1 MIECKNVSAGYG
13 ETNILNNIT
22 LKLIPGEVL
31 AIIGPNGCGK
41 STLLKVITGI
51 IRNNKG
57 DILFDGNSIL
67 DMSEKEI
74 ARKVS
79 FLTQSR
85 DTPNI
90 LSEKLVLHGRFP
102 WLNVPRHYSNK
113 DIKIAEES
121 MQKTGCYEL
130 RGHNLT
136 NLSGG
141 QRQKIYL
148 AMNIAQNTSTILMDE
163 PTTYLD
169 INNQLQTLKEA
180 KKMAAEGKSVVVVI
194 HDIPQ
199 ALIFA
204 DKIAVMDKG
213 KIVAYGTSKQI
224 IESNIIEDVFHIRLM
239 QADTTTG
246 TRYFIE
252 INE

>member
-1 MIECKNVSAGYG
+1 
-13 ETNILNNIT
+13 
-22 LKLIPGEVL
+22 
-31 AIIGPNGCGK
+31 
-41 STLLKVITGI
+41 
-51 IRNNKG
+51 
-57 DILFDGNSIL
+57 
-67 DMSEKEI
+67 
-74 ARKVS
+74 
-79 FLTQSR
+79 
-85 DTPNI
+85 
-90 LSEKLVLHGRFP
+90 
-102 WLNVPRHYSNK
+102 
-113 DIKIAEES
+113 
-121 MQKTGCYEL
+121 
-130 RGHNLT
+130 
-136 NLSGG
+136 
-141 QRQKIYL
+141 
-148 AMNIAQNTSTILMDE
+148 MNIAQNTSTILMDE

-180 KKMAAEGKSVVVVI
+180 KKMAADGKSVVVVI